1 MTYGALLLALISL
14 LLVLLRGIIVAPLGS
29 RVGRRVR
36 A

>member
-1 MTYGALLLALISL
+1 MSISALVLALIIS
-14 LLVLLRGIIVAPLGS
+14 LVLLRGIISIPQVA